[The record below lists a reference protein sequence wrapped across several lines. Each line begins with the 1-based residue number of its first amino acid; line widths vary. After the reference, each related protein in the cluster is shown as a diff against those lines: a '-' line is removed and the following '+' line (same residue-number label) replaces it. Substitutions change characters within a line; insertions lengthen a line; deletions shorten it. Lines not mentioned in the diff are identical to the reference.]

1 MPTPTAPTDLITVV
15 SPAHNEADGIEAFHQ
30 RLVAAVTEIPNA
42 SWEFIY
48 VEDGSTDA
56 TFAKLSDIAETDDR
70 VRVLRL
76 SRNFGHQL
84 AITCGLDHSN
94 GDAVVVIDSD
104 LQDPPEVIA
113 AMVTEWRDGAD
124 VAYGQRRQRAGET
137 RFKRVTATAY
147 YRLMSRLTDVE
158 IPQEVGDFRL
168 MNRTVVE
175 ALKGMREENRYIRGM
190 ISWIGFEQRAVLY
203 DRDPRHS
210 GSSSYSLLKMVN
222 LAANGITSFT
232 EKPLRIASFV
242 GAAIFAL
249 TIVVVIYTVV
259 SRLLDP
265 TGSSAGFATITV
277 LVMFFG
283 GVQLLSIGLLG
294 EYVGRIY
301 RESKARPLYVV
312 REAKVSQMD
321 QS

>member
-1 MPTPTAPTDLITVV
+1 MPTPTAPPDLITVV

-113 AMVTEWRDGAD
+113 AMVTGWRDGAD
-124 VAYGQRRQRAGET
+124 VAYGRRRQRAGET
-137 RFKRVTATAY
+137 RFKRVTASSY
-147 YRLMSRLTDVE
+147 YRLISRLTEVD
-158 IPQEVGDFRL
+158 IPEQVGDFRL
-168 MNRTVVE
+168 MDRTVVDG
-175 ALKGMREENRYIRGM
+175 LKGMREEI
-190 ISWIGFEQRAVLY
+190 
-203 DRDPRHS
+203 D
-210 GSSSYSLLKMVN
+210 
-222 LAANGITSFT
+222 T
-232 EKPLRIASFV
+232 
-242 GAAIFAL
+242 
-249 TIVVVIYTVV
+249 
-259 SRLLDP
+259 
-265 TGSSAGFATITV
+265 
-277 LVMFFG
+277 FG
-283 GVQLLSIGLLG
+283 G
-294 EYVGRIY
+294 
-301 RESKARPLYVV
+301 
-312 REAKVSQMD
+312 
-321 QS
+321 